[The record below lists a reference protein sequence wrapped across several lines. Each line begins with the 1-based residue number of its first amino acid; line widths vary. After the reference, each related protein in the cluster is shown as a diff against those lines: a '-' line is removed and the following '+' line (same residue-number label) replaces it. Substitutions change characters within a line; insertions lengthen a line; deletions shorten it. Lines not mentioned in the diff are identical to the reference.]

1 MFLSV
6 GIEGSAAMV
15 QRLGNEYAGAAAD
28 CHRLIRGSLAAHGG

>member
-15 QRLGNEYAGAAAD
+15 QLGNEYAGAAAD